1 MTFVQSIAL
10 PLAAEST
17 TARAASVPPCRQLDV
32 ELRPEDRAL
41 WCYLNPRGRASFTE
55 DLLEDLR
62 RVQDFATRS
71 VTRPDRGAD
80 AGLRWVVLASRT
92 PGVFSLG
99 GDLTVFSRAIRE
111 GDREGLRRYAHTC
124 VEVAHRNSTGYG
136 GDAVTVG
143 LAQGEAMG
151 GGFESLLSCDVIV
164 AERRARF
171 ALPEVLFNL
180 FPGMG
185 AHPFLARR
193 VGPAAAQRMI
203 LSGET
208 HSAEALHALG
218 VVDLLVEDGA
228 GEAAVRDYIRA
239 KGPRGHAHAAAYKAA
254 RRLFPVTLDDLRDVA
269 DIWVDAALGLSAQDL
284 RRMSHLIAAQDRA
297 RHPRRDVESPSRSAG

>member
-1 MTFVQSIAL
+1 MTFVQNIAF
-10 PLAAEST
+10 PIAAETT
-17 TARAASVPPCRQLDV
+17 TARADSVPPYHQLDLD
-32 ELRPEDRAL
+32 LRPEDRAL
-41 WCYLNPRGRASFTE
+41 WCYLKPQGRASFTE
-55 DLLEDLR
+55 ELLEELR
-62 RVQDFATRS
+62 RVQDLATRS
-71 VTRPDRGAD
+71 VVQRGRGTD
-80 AGLRWVVLASRT
+80 AGLRWIVLASRT

-111 GDREGLRRYAHTC
+111 GDRENLRRYAHGC

-136 GDAVTVG
+136 GDAVTIG
-143 LAQGEAMG
+143 LAQGEALG

-164 AERRARF
+164 AEKRARF

-208 HSAEALHALG
+208 YTAEALQALG
-218 VVDLLVEDGA
+218 VVDSVVEDGT
-228 GEAAVRDYIRA
+228 GETAVREYIRA
-239 KGPRGHAHAAAYKAA
+239 NGPRGHAHAAAYRAA

-269 DIWVDAALGLSAQDL
+269 DIWVDAALGLTAHDL

-297 RHPRRDVESPSRSAG
+297 RRAVKAA

>member
-1 MTFVQSIAL
+1 MTFVQNIAL
-10 PLAAEST
+10 PTSAEAT
-17 TARAASVPPCRQLDV
+17 TARVDSVPPYHQLDL

-41 WCYLNPRGRASFTE
+41 WCYLKPQGRASFTE
-55 DLLEDLR
+55 ELLEDLH
-62 RVQDFATRS
+62 RVQELATRS
-71 VTRPDRGAD
+71 VAQRGRGMD

-111 GDREGLRRYAHTC
+111 GDREDLRRYAHSC
-124 VEVAHRNSTGYG
+124 VEVAYRNSTGYG
-136 GDAVTVG
+136 GDAITIG
-143 LAQGEAMG
+143 LAQGEALG

-164 AERRARF
+164 AEKRARF

-203 LSGET
+203 LSGQT
-208 HSAEALHALG
+208 YTAEALQALG
-218 VVDLLVEDGA
+218 VVDLVVEDGT
-228 GEAAVRDYIRA
+228 GETAVHEYIRA
-239 KGPRGHAHAAAYKAA
+239 NGPRGHAHAAAYRAA

-269 DIWVDAALGLSAQDL
+269 DIWVDAALGLTAHDL
-284 RRMSHLIAAQDRA
+284 RRMSHLVAAQDRA
-297 RHPRRDVESPSRSAG
+297 RAARQVVKAA